1 MAREVGRDIATLLQA
16 VNLRVIL
23 REVSV
28 VLFLA
33 LLHVDVGVV
42 GSGDQD
48 C

>member
-1 MAREVGRDIATLLQA
+1 MAREVGGDIAALLQA

-23 REVSV
+23 REVSI

-42 GSGDQD
+42 GARDQD
-48 C
+48 G